1 MNEKIVGIQKWLG
14 VNQAGTDDTSLKLG
28 EASEMRNWRVT
39 QDGALR
45 KRPGMKAVHTF
56 PGEIQGTWCG
66 YVGGEYVQVAAAA
79 GKLWKIEFPAT
90 TAVSSLGTLAD
101 AHTEFFGFRE
111 KLYILNG
118 TQYKVFD
125 GHTLADVTGYVPTV
139 LVGVGADGSGTE
151 LEQINKL
158 SSKRKYRIA
167 TDGNS
172 TVYVCPESGTLSV
185 SVKNRATGATL
196 AAGTDYTF
204 ADGKITFTSAPE
216 AGADVYEVEYTVA
229 SDDSGTVRAMKFA
242 ELYNGAT
249 DNRVFLY
256 GDGSNKALYSGLD
269 IDGNPTAEYFPD
281 MNVLDI
287 GDENTPITA
296 MIRHY
301 SRLLAFKEDSAY
313 SVQYGTV
320 TNAEGKILPAFYWT
334 QVNKAIGNIAPGQ
347 VRLVDNSPYFSGRR
361 TAGTTTTV
369 KNGTAY
375 MVTRPLCTTTV
386 SMSGICTRTSL
397 SNTFTVYMAGCSVRA
412 ATLLWRFQTHSA
424 ATAAKRSTHDGR
436 AATCTS
442 ARISCA
448 NTPPCCG
455 SASCQRTPGQ

>member
-14 VNQAGTDDTSLKLG
+14 INQAGSDDTSLKLG

-79 GKLWKIEFPAT
+79 GKLWKIGFPAT
-90 TAVSSLGTLAD
+90 TAVSALGTLAD

-125 GHTLADVTGYVPTV
+125 GYKLSDVTGYVPTV

-158 SSKRKYRIA
+158 SSKRKYRVA
-167 TDGNS
+167 TDGKS

-185 SVKNRATGATL
+185 SVKNRATGAAL

-204 ADGKITFTSAPE
+204 AEGKITFTSAPP

-229 SDDSGTVRAMKFA
+229 SDDSGAVRAMKFA

-269 IDGNPTAEYFPD
+269 IEC
-281 MNVLDI
+281 L
-287 GDENTPITA
+287 
-296 MIRHY
+296 R
-301 SRLLAFKEDSAY
+301 
-313 SVQYGTV
+313 
-320 TNAEGKILPAFYWT
+320 
-334 QVNKAIGNIAPGQ
+334 
-347 VRLVDNSPYFSGRR
+347 SPR
-361 TAGTTTTV
+361 
-369 KNGTAY
+369 
-375 MVTRPLCTTTV
+375 MTR
-386 SMSGICTRTSL
+386 
-397 SNTFTVYMAGCSVRA
+397 
-412 ATLLWRFQTHSA
+412 
-424 ATAAKRSTHDGR
+424 
-436 AATCTS
+436 
-442 ARISCA
+442 
-448 NTPPCCG
+448 
-455 SASCQRTPGQ
+455 